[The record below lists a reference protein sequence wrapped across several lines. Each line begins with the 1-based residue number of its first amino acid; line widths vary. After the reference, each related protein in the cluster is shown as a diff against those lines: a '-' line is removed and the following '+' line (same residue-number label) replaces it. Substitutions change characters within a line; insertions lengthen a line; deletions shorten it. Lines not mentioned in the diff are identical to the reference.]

1 MSQDRPT
8 SAGSLIMGSG
18 RSPSSMTPLFLNIA
32 AFIINTP
39 STPLN
44 YSNFVSREMYTLWY
58 RKCRQHKIWLV

>member
-8 SAGSLIMGSG
+8 SAGSLIMGFG

-44 YSNFVSREMYTLWY
+44 YSNY
-58 RKCRQHKIWLV
+58 RKPRNVYIVL